1 MDNITTKILEGDSL
15 DVLKTLSDNSV
26 DLIVTSPPYANTKSY
41 GKIINV
47 LHPDKYVEW
56 IMPLF
61 KEMMRVIKPSGSII
75 FNIDDIMLFG
85 IYY

>member
-1 MDNITTKILEGDSL
+1 MLYKNCIIEGDCFKL
-15 DVLKTLSDNSV
+15 IKTLPDNEI